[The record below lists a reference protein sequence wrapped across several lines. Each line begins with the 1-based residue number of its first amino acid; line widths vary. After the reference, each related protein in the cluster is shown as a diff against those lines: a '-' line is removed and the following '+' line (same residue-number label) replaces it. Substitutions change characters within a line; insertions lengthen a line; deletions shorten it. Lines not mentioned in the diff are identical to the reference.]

1 MKILLDEIMYQKNV
15 SVRQLALMS
24 GIPRST
30 INDIMNGRTSP
41 RLDTL
46 ENLARALNC
55 QITDLF
61 DSDIK

>member
-1 MKILLDEIMYQKNV
+1 MYKNNI
-15 SVRQLALMS
+15 SVRQLEIMS
-24 GIPRST
+24 GVPRST

-46 ENLARALNC
+46 EKLARALHC

-61 DSDIK
+61 ESDIK